1 MQDHRQDARTT
12 PVSPTAAPLPS
23 SRRRVMIA
31 GIAGNVLEWYDFALY
46 GYLATFIAST
56 FFPPGD
62 EFASLIGTYAIFAV
76 GFLARPLGG
85 AVYGAIGDRLGRR
98 WLLMISVVMM
108 GLPTCLLGLL
118 PTWSSVG
125 DLAPLLLILVRFV
138 QGVSAGGEF
147 TGSIVFLVEHAP
159 RERRGLYG
167 SLAQFGAMLGGLLG
181 ASVAWLA
188 TTLIP
193 ADAMS
198 DWGWRVPFVTS
209 VIIAGAGLWVRLGVP
224 EPPAF
229 QQMKDAGDLEQQPL
243 RTALREH
250 PKEILITA
258 GLNWPVSAGYYIV
271 FVWITSD
278 LNKVVGL
285 PLSTTLAINSA
296 GLLFATLM
304 APLLG
309 ALSDRIGPRP
319 ILAAAGIAATA
330 ASAPLLLLAGLGTIS
345 AALAAQIALA
355 LIMAG
360 YLSVLPTVFVSLHSA
375 RVRCSSLSIG
385 YNIAVMVF
393 GGTAPLT
400 ATVLIRWTGWQP
412 APGLYLAVAAIV
424 GLTLLRFV
432 PRRYDW
438 R

>member
-1 MQDHRQDARTT
+1 M
-12 PVSPTAAPLPS
+12 
-23 SRRRVMIA
+23 SRVALRR
-31 GIAGNVLEWYDFALY
+31 
-46 GYLATFIAST
+46 
-56 FFPPGD
+56 PG
-62 EFASLIGTYAIFAV
+62 
-76 GFLARPLGG
+76 GG
-85 AVYGAIGDRLGRR
+85 ATA
-98 WLLMISVVMM
+98 
-108 GLPTCLLGLL
+108 CLLAA
-118 PTWSSVG
+118 V
-125 DLAPLLLILVRFV
+125 LA
-138 QGVSAGGEF
+138 GAGGP
-147 TGSIVFLVEHAP
+147 I
-159 RERRGLYG
+159 
-167 SLAQFGAMLGGLLG
+167 LG
-181 ASVAWLA
+181 ASRGLA
-188 TTLIP
+188 AQQPHVLTVVGLGGDP
-193 ADAMS
+193 DYREAFL

-309 ALSDRIGPRP
+309 ALSDRIGPRQ
-319 ILAAAGIAATA
+319 ILAAAGIVATA
-330 ASAPLLLLAGLGTIS
+330 ASAPLLLLAGLGPIS

-412 APGLYLAVAAIV
+412 EYFGWDL
-424 GLTLLRFV
+424 GS
-432 PRRYDW
+432 
-438 R
+438 